1 MARGDAA
8 PGALRFVPTSIL
20 VTGGAGFIG
29 SHVVLRLAKEY
40 PQYRIVVL
48 DKLDYCASVSNLSD
62 ALETDRVILV
72 RGDILDRALVREVLR
87 EHRVDAVMHFAAQT
101 HVDNSFGNSLA
112 FTLNNTLGTH
122 ALLEACREVGG
133 VRRFVNVSTDEVY
146 GDTSHGLADGVQE
159 TSTLEPTNPYSAAKA
174 GAEMLVKA
182 YQCSYGLPCVITRG
196 NNVYGPHQFPE
207 KLIPKFAILADRG
220 LPLPVHGTGVA
231 TRSYLYVEDVAE
243 AFDIVLHRGEDGQTY
258 NIGTQDE
265 RTVVDV
271 ARDVLSEVDEW
282 RGREGKAQSSSSVE
296 FVRDRLFNDRRYFI
310 CDKKL
315 AELGWRERTPWREGL
330 RKTVQ
335 WYLGKGRDG
344 YWDEALVEK
353 TLQPHP
359 EIAPQADCVEL
370 PMLGL
375 QK

>member
-62 ALETDRVILV
+62 ALGERRRKPPDSIHSVGCPLQRAVRQEKRVFHHVCLCLPGRDVPSCPHSETDRVILV

-159 TSTLEPTNPYSAAKA
+159 TSTLEPTNPYS
-174 GAEMLVKA
+174 GEECICIVDYVTAEV
-182 YQCSYGLPCVITRG
+182 QQSRTRRTQG
-196 NNVYGPHQFPE
+196 GRCASLTSTPR
-207 KLIPKFAILADRG
+207 LA
-220 LPLPVHGTGVA
+220 
-231 TRSYLYVEDVAE
+231 
-243 AFDIVLHRGEDGQTY
+243 
-258 NIGTQDE
+258 
-265 RTVVDV
+265 
-271 ARDVLSEVDEW
+271 
-282 RGREGKAQSSSSVE
+282 
-296 FVRDRLFNDRRYFI
+296 
-310 CDKKL
+310 C
-315 AELGWRERTPWREGL
+315 
-330 RKTVQ
+330 
-335 WYLGKGRDG
+335 
-344 YWDEALVEK
+344 
-353 TLQPHP
+353 
-359 EIAPQADCVEL
+359 
-370 PMLGL
+370 GL
-375 QK
+375 QRPRRVRRCW